1 MRAMHVS
8 RLFQGRL
15 WRSTHRGS
23 SKSSKSPV
31 YIVGKFPSLSCCSCS
46 QPKVDS
52 STLTARLTNIFVLH
66 ISLAWVSTVTTGG
79 GLVLGS
85 IDILDSSRS
94 SKLMGRARHTTSG
107 ELLFLSCV
115 SLAVLLWAGRVVFN
129 PSFFFSGQY
138 GAVWPSLPHLKHI
151 MLA

>member
-23 SKSSKSPV
+23 SKGSKSPV
-31 YIVGKFPSLSCCSCS
+31 YIV
-46 QPKVDS
+46 
-52 STLTARLTNIFVLH
+52 
-66 ISLAWVSTVTTGG
+66 

-94 SKLMGRARHTTSG
+94 SKLMGRARHTTSD
-107 ELLFLSCV
+107 CIV
-115 SLAVLLWAGRVVFN
+115 VLLSRRCYYWMLIYQL
-129 PSFFFSGQY
+129 GQ
-138 GAVWPSLPHLKHI
+138 SLLD
-151 MLA
+151 